1 MPKPTGKGTLA
12 LISTL
17 LIASATLRIAIG
29 ATQAVAKNDV
39 APPPIEVET
48 LPLEQAVQD
57 FENPSHYAAFFDE
70 LQKKE
75 KRLKTREENLIV
87 WEQTLTEAETLIQ
100 QRLTELEAAEARLSS
115 TISVAE
121 TASEN
126 DLAKL
131 VAVYETMK
139 PKGAAALFEEMD
151 PNFAAGFL
159 GRMAPESAAG
169 ILAGMKPETAYSVS
183 VILAGRNANA
193 PTN

>member
-39 APPPIEVET
+39 APLPIEVET
-48 LPLEQAVQD
+48 LPQEQAVQS
-57 FENPSHYAAFFDE
+57 FENPSHNAAFFDE

-100 QRLTELEAAEARLSS
+100 QRLTELEAAEARLSA